1 MKGSRIFY
9 LILSIIIIVVGFE
22 TVYRSAWD
30 EIQRTDYTVYTAVGQ
45 AVIDHA
51 NLYDVQNIRGWRYVY
66 PPPFAILMVPFAM
79 VSYAMGSFVWY
90 LIEVLSIAACSY
102 MSVALLKERQ
112 PNLTKST
119 PSNSYLIYAL
129 PLLSL
134 SVLLISGMMRCQAS
148 VFVYALMIATFYF
161 SLEKKPFLSG
171 FSLAAAVLIKV
182 FPLTLVMYFI
192 IRKKWKELLAT
203 AVGLIVM
210 GFLLPSLVW
219 GWHQTISDY
228 VDWINVV
235 GHPVMMSNDVRGH
248 TTSLYGQLLDTTKSR
263 NQSLESFLL
272 TLDIPSNLVIYAVAA
287 IALIAFILMWHRS
300 VKIENHHDELTLCG
314 AFIVWSL
321 LITPISETHYF
332 GALILPL
339 TILLSRAVDVVHC
352 ELNLKHLI
360 VIYGFSIMILSMI
373 LIGNE
378 RTEMFRPI
386 CIVSILMWG
395 LLIRSGSDSQFR
407 KPAYRSELVVQ
418 SSGSFSN

>member
-1 MKGSRIFY
+1 MKSSRIFY
-9 LILSIIIIVVGFE
+9 LILSLIIVVVGFE

-51 NLYDVQNIRGWRYVY
+51 NLYNVQNIRGWRYVY

-90 LIEVLSIAACSY
+90 LVEVLSIAACSY

-112 PNLTKST
+112 PKSSQ
-119 PSNSYLIYAL
+119 SNSYLIYAL

-161 SLEKKPFLSG
+161 SLEKKPYLAG

-203 AVGLIVM
+203 VVGLMVM

-219 GWHQTISDY
+219 GWHQTILNY
-228 VDWINVV
+228 LDWINVV

-272 TLDIPSNLVIYAVAA
+272 TIDIPSNLVIYAVAA
-287 IALIAFILMWHRS
+287 VAFIAFIMMWHRS
-300 VKIENHHDELTLCG
+300 VKIMSYHDELTLCG

-339 TILLSRAVDVVHC
+339 TILLSRAVDVIHGDF
-352 ELNLKHLI
+352 NLKHLM

-395 LLIRSGSDSQFR
+395 LLIRSGVNSEFG
-407 KPAYRSELVVQ
+407 KPPYRSKFAAQ
-418 SSGSFSN
+418 